1 MYWTLDIRLFHVTH
15 VACDFGTK
23 WTSTKLDSPDLDLTF
38 SIFKDIE
45 MGLESGL
52 GILAGQLW
60 GHATQRFNANHSLL
74 MSPLR
79 PLRSQNISID
89 VVRFL
94 GNYQTRS
101 NSNGFSWKKSKYVF

>member
-1 MYWTLDIRLFHVTH
+1 MLHVILVQNGLPH
-15 VACDFGTK
+15 FGF
-23 WTSTKLDSPDLDLTF
+23 DLGLSLTGHCSALGI

-60 GHATQRFNANHSLL
+60 GHATQRFKANHSLL

-101 NSNGFSWKKSKYVF
+101 NSNGFSWKKSKHVF